1 MFHFVKKIAY
11 EKKINDL
18 LRLKKKEKKKKD
30 WFDYASEYNKPIAL
44 L

>member
-18 LRLKKKEKKKKD
+18 LRLKKKKKRKKIGLIMHQ
-30 WFDYASEYNKPIAL
+30 SIINQ
-44 L
+44 